1 MLPFTLCF
9 QRHLPHKLL
18 DGLMVD
24 VYSVVVKLGCN
35 TPISVS
41 PMMLIV
47 YSTDTIPDGI
57 VTIGLSK
64 AFSVVVVC

>member
-1 MLPFTLCF
+1 
-9 QRHLPHKLL
+9 
-18 DGLMVD
+18 MVD
-24 VYSVVVKLGCN
+24 IDSVVIKLGCN
-35 TPISVS
+35 TPVSVLSVS